1 MIYELVKVSIP
12 EEWAAYHRIRREELF
27 EARGRVGVYNPDH
40 ADEFKPEHTPLLLKQ
55 NGVGVATT
63 RLDIRDATTAIIRL
77 VAVTKSLQG
86 QGVGRELAQQTLALA
101 RARGIHRPVVNAA
114 PTAVGYYERS
124 GFKPDAWDP
133 AELVGISSDSV
144 QMSLDL
150 A

>member
-1 MIYELVKVSIP
+1 MTYEFVQVSTP
-12 EEWAAYHRIRREELF
+12 EDWEAYHRIRREELF
-27 EARGRVGVYNPDH
+27 EARDRVGVYDAEH
-40 ADEFKPEHTPLLLKQ
+40 ADEYKPEHTPLLLKQ

-63 RLDIRDATTAIIRL
+63 RLDLRDATTAIIRL

-101 RARGIHRPVVNAA
+101 RKRGVKRLFVNAA

-133 AELVGISSDSV
+133 TELVGISSNSV